1 MASNTDQRNNF
12 SSYLHDIGRL
22 DLLTREQEVEL
33 ACRWQDKRDP
43 AAVEQLVS
51 RNLRFV
57 VKVARGYRRYGMS
70 IADLVQEGNLGLMH
84 AVDKFDPSRGTRLL
98 SYAVWWIK
106 AYMQAHVI
114 RSWSL
119 VRIGTTQAQR
129 RLFHKLP
136 RALAEGARDGEAYD
150 EFILRLATE
159 FNARPRDVKLMIGV
173 VRGRD
178 FSLDAPLRE
187 GESQLTF
194 MDRVEDPGP
203 GPELATAEGQ
213 DKSLRVR
220 LLCEAMKKIGD
231 RERVIVELRHCGDEP
246 RTLREVGE
254 ILGLSRERVRQLEN
268 KAMLKLRRL
277 VQSRYEIAT
286 AA

>member
-1 MASNTDQRNNF
+1 MTSSNEQRNNF

-22 DLLTREQEVEL
+22 DLLTREQELEL
-33 ACRWQDKRDP
+33 ALRWQQQQDP
-43 AAVEQLVS
+43 RAAEQLVS

-70 IADLVQEGNLGLMH
+70 LADLVQEGNLGLMH
-84 AVDKFDPSRGTRLL
+84 AVDKFDPSRGTRFL

-114 RSWSL
+114 RSWSM

-136 RALAEGARDGEAYD
+136 RALAEGPLDGEGYD
-150 EFILRLATE
+150 EFIARLAVE
-159 FNARPRDVKLMIGV
+159 FNVRPRDVKLMIGV

-178 FSLDAPLRE
+178 LSLDTPLRQ
-187 GESQLTF
+187 GESNLTF
-194 MDRVEDPGP
+194 LDRVEDPLP
-203 GPELATAEGQ
+203 DPELSTEEGQ
-213 DKSLRVR
+213 DHSLRVR
-220 LLCEAMKKIGD
+220 LLAEALGKIGE
-231 RERVIVELRHCGDEP
+231 RERAIIELRHCSDEP

-277 VQSRYEIAT
+277 VLSRYELAT

>member
-1 MASNTDQRNNF
+1 MASYTEQRNNF

-33 ACRWQDKRDP
+33 AQHWQAKRDP
-43 AAVEQLVS
+43 LAAEQLVS

-70 IADLVQEGNLGLMH
+70 MADLVQEGNLGLMH

-136 RALAEGARDGEAYD
+136 RALAEGAHDGETYD
-150 EFILRLATE
+150 EFIARLATE
-159 FNARPRDVKLMIGV
+159 FNARPRDVKLMMGV

-178 FSLDAPLRE
+178 LSLDTPLQQ
-187 GESQLTF
+187 GESNLTF
-194 MDRVEDPGP
+194 LDRVEDPHP
-203 GPELATAEGQ
+203 DPEVTTAESQ
-213 DKSLRVR
+213 DKSLRAR
-220 LLCEAMKKIGD
+220 LLGEAMEKIGE
-231 RERVIVELRHCGDEP
+231 RERAIVELRHCGDEP

-277 VQSRYEIAT
+277 VQSRYAVAIA
-286 AA
+286 A

>member
-1 MASNTDQRNNF
+1 MTNRDRQGNHF
-12 SSYLHDIGRL
+12 STYLHEIGRL
-22 DLLTREQEVEL
+22 DLLTREQEADL
-33 ACRWQDKRDP
+33 ARRWQTSRDE
-43 AAVEQLVS
+43 AAAEQLVS

-57 VKVARGYRRYGMS
+57 VKVARGYARYGVP

-84 AVDKFDPSRGTRLL
+84 AVEKFDPSRGTRFL

-114 RSWSL
+114 RGWSL

-136 RALAEGARDGEAYD
+136 RALAEGRRDGEGHD
-150 EFILRLATE
+150 EFIARLATE
-159 FNARPRDVKLMIGV
+159 FNARPRDVNLMIGV
-173 VRGRD
+173 VKGRD
-178 FSLDAPLRE
+178 LSLDSPLRP
-187 GESQLTF
+187 GESDATF

-203 GPELATAEGQ
+203 GPELRTVAEE
-213 DKSLRVR
+213 DHKLRAR
-220 LLCEAMKKIGD
+220 LLSEALNKLSD
-231 RERVIVELRHCGDEP
+231 RERSIIELRHCSEES
-246 RTLREVGE
+246 RTLREVGV

-268 KAMLKLRRL
+268 RALLKLRRL
-277 VQSRYEIAT
+277 IQNRYKLAT